1 MVHRI
6 AHRLAHP
13 AENAHHDGALTRIQ
27 SAVIFGSISSG
38 LLACALGAFIY
49 DIVTVVAGW

>member
-1 MVHRI
+1 MTHRI
-6 AHRLAHP
+6 AHFADRAHL
-13 AENAHHDGALTRIQ
+13 DSRTISRVQ

-49 DIVTVVAGW
+49 DLGRVVAAW